1 MTARKLDQQ
10 WHKINGSHFEVLDS
24 KVVFPKLPIHLLL
37 MEWVVNGDLLY
48 STGKSTQ
55 YSVIV
60 YMRMDMCIC
69 ITESLCCAA
78 EVNTTL

>member
-1 MTARKLDQQ
+1 MIDQKLDQQ

-24 KVVFPKLPIHLLL
+24 KAVFPKLPIHLLL

-60 YMRMDMCIC
+60 YMRMDTCIC
-69 ITESLCCAA
+69 ITESLCCVA